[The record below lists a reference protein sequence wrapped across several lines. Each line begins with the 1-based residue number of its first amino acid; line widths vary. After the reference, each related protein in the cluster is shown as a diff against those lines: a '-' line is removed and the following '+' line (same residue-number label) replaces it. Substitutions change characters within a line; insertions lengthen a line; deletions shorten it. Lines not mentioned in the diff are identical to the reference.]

1 MLLYV
6 FSVESN
12 NVSYLLNAVKNR
24 NIMMLLD
31 ALACGNF
38 KLDEKILVD
47 QKNTTILHYA
57 CNYGNLLIIEILLHN
72 GASLTIT
79 DDENL
84 KPVDLAILLKKVFV
98 LSF

>member
-1 MLLYV
+1 
-6 FSVESN
+6 
-12 NVSYLLNAVKNR
+12 
-24 NIMMLLD
+24 MLLD

-38 KLDEKILVD
+38 KLDEKIQVD

-57 CNYGNLLIIEILLHN
+57 CNYGNLIIIEILIHN

-84 KPVDLAILLKKVFV
+84 KPIDLAILLKKV
-98 LSF
+98 